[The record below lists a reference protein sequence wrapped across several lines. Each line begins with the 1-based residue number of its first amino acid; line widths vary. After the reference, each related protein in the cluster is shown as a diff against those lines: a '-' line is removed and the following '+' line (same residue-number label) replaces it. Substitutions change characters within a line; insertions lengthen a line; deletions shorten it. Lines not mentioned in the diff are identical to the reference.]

1 MIPELRVAAFIIF
14 PLSGPVTAVK
24 SRTLNV
30 YRSPENACR
39 MKDWVKN
46 RILEFFNRVKVP
58 ADIIGRVEDD
68 PSDGPGRSIGPVL
81 ARRIIEY
88 RNRLPVRRFK
98 TFDELDA
105 VPGVGPNT
113 LSDLE
118 YSFDVPAADFFENS
132 LFSNHVL
139 PESWTLLHY
148 EWEANNLSEFRKAVD
163 DEGTFRDIVRSL
175 ATRACMETAGMSP
188 EDSGAA
194 TEPLLTQYIDAYH
207 NSTEEGA
214 LAFALWFYRFDADN
228 WFSFERMFQQTSAL
242 FGYHAVPLW
251 EMEMRFFK
259 GFKHRIFT
267 KLIAPPDLPVLVN
280 YPEHKV
286 TLWVS
291 GLAD

>member
-1 MIPELRVAAFIIF
+1 
-14 PLSGPVTAVK
+14 
-24 SRTLNV
+24 
-30 YRSPENACR
+30 
-39 MKDWVKN
+39 
-46 RILEFFNRVKVP
+46 
-58 ADIIGRVEDD
+58 
-68 PSDGPGRSIGPVL
+68 
-81 ARRIIEY
+81 
-88 RNRLPVRRFK
+88 
-98 TFDELDA
+98 
-105 VPGVGPNT
+105 
-113 LSDLE
+113 
-118 YSFDVPAADFFENS
+118 
-132 LFSNHVL
+132 
-139 PESWTLLHY
+139 
-148 EWEANNLSEFRKAVD
+148 
-163 DEGTFRDIVRSL
+163 
-175 ATRACMETAGMSP
+175 
-188 EDSGAA
+188 
-194 TEPLLTQYIDAYH
+194 AYH